1 MISFLICLFAPLFSL
16 TYTLDGNTDMC
27 FFEELDKGVT
37 TRGHFQVIRGG
48 DRKVNLIVTDPKE
61 RSILKYVQES
71 ETRFSF
77 TASEEGIYKF
87 CMKNPSGS
95 RKEFSLLTE
104 SFKAGEAE
112 VGSLKANLD
121 NLQIT
126 LNSILNEQNY
136 VKKNERTV
144 SLIADKTNK
153 QVVFWSIVQIS
164 TVILTTVGQYFF
176 FQRIFKN

>member
-1 MISFLICLFAPLFSL
+1 MFTAILCIAFQAHSL
-16 TYTLDGNTDMC
+16 TYTLDGNSDIC
-27 FFEELDKGVT
+27 FFEELDKGTT

-48 DRKVNLIVTDPKE
+48 DRKINFFVTDPKE

-77 TASEEGIYKF
+77 GASEEGIYKF
-87 CMKNPSGS
+87 CMKNPTGT

-104 SFKAGEAE
+104 SFKPGEAE

-121 NLQIT
+121 QLQVT

-144 SLIADKTNK
+144 SLIAEKTNS

-164 TVILTTVGQYFF
+164 TVILTTMAQYFF
-176 FQRIFKN
+176 FQRIFKH